1 MRIVG
6 GAFRGL
12 KLADLGQGDAAAHL
26 RPTTDRVREAVF
38 NLLINGNHGNPVP
51 NSRVLD
57 LFAGT
62 GALGLEALSRGADH
76 VTFVDNGPKS
86 QALIRANAER
96 ARVTDR
102 VLIRRADATK
112 LGENADPPHGLIFLD
127 PPYAKRLGEKAVLS
141 ALANGWVAP
150 DAMIIWEEA
159 RAPEIPAPL
168 VLIDQRKYGDS
179 IISLARIQEEG

>member
-51 NSRVLD
+51 NARVLD

-86 QALIRANAER
+86 QTLIRSNAER

-102 VLIRRADATK
+102 VEIRRGNATR
-112 LGENADPPHGLIFLD
+112 LGVNARPPHGLIFLD
-127 PPYAKRLGEKAVLS
+127 PPYAKRLGEKAVIS
-141 ALANGWVAP
+141 ALEGGWIAP

-159 RAPEIPAPL
+159 RPPDIPAPL

-179 IISLARIQEEG
+179 IVSLAKVQDKG